1 MNDPQRQ
8 QVQRIKDDIRK
19 LEKSLAELTLE
30 LDGPTLSVPEQREM
44 LLAKVKSDNAEIA
57 EAEKQLAEMQDGLRK
72 GRAKLAQLKEDAGAA
87 NDPKAQKQQELFAR
101 DKEMSELIDTYEEKR
116 AVELKKTADTQAEIV
131 RLLQAM
137 SRKQDYLDN
146 TAGLSAA
153 RMQEMKSDLDFKQTQ
168 MDNSATTSKRL
179 GLELEKRKVELEK
192 IHTLD
197 QKISTELAQLTE
209 KMEAM
214 KAELPGFQET
224 GKIKSD
230 ASEKMAELKA
240 RSERARGS
248 MSKFKQRA
256 VGLKKEYDELHEKLK
271 ADQTAQTLDELEGK
285 MRMYEQTIFQLSEF
299 IATKGSETLYESV
312 QQDCL
317 KVMGA
322 INQETITVLSE
333 APTWVPQNPNG
344 AF

>member
-1 MNDPQRQ
+1 
-8 QVQRIKDDIRK
+8 
-19 LEKSLAELTLE
+19 
-30 LDGPTLSVPEQREM
+30 
-44 LLAKVKSDNAEIA
+44 
-57 EAEKQLAEMQDGLRK
+57 MQDGLRK

-214 KAELPGFQET
+214 KAELPGFQVARDARFAIAAAGERAARRALRMHQRLREET

>member
-1 MNDPQRQ
+1 
-8 QVQRIKDDIRK
+8 
-19 LEKSLAELTLE
+19 
-30 LDGPTLSVPEQREM
+30 M

-214 KAELPGFQET
+214 KAELPGFQVAR
-224 GKIKSD
+224 D
-230 ASEKMAELKA
+230 ARFAIA
-240 RSERARGS
+240 AAGERAARRALR
-248 MSKFKQRA
+248 MHQRLRE
-256 VGLKKEYDELHEKLK
+256 VSPSINPKLIRLDTPRACRK
-271 ADQTAQTLDELEGK
+271 LVKLRATLRKRWLSSRLGASALED
-285 MRMYEQTIFQLSEF
+285 R
-299 IATKGSETLYESV
+299 
-312 QQDCL
+312 
-317 KVMGA
+317 
-322 INQETITVLSE
+322 
-333 APTWVPQNPNG
+333 
-344 AF
+344 